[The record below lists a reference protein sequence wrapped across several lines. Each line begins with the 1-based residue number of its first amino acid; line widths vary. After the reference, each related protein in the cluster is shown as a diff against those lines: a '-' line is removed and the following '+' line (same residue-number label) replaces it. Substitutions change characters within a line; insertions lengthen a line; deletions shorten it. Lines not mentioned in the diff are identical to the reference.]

1 MKILSATFIKSCTN
15 VSQLPSDGLPQIAF
29 CGRSNCGKSSLL
41 NVLTSRRGLAKVS
54 RTPGR
59 TQLINL
65 FLINEKFYFVD
76 LPGFGFARVTRK
88 KKEELGEMITAYV
101 QQAPELIGM
110 VSLLDIRH
118 KPSVQDRIMDEFLI
132 EEEIPVLH
140 VATKSDKV
148 GSSKREKHLK
158 IIRETLKLE
167 KSNPIIKVSSLK
179 YTGIKELLRAIDE
192 NFVRPD
198 LEVS

>member
-1 MKILSATFIKSCTN
+1 MKILSATFIKSCSK
-15 VSQLPSDGLPQIAF
+15 VSQLPNDGLPQIAF

-41 NVLTSRRGLAKVS
+41 NVLTSRKGLAKVS

-88 KKEELGEMITAYV
+88 KKEELGEMITSYV
-101 QQAPELIGM
+101 QEAPDLVGM

-118 KPSVQDRIMDEFLI
+118 KPSVQDRIMEEFLV
-132 EEEIPVLH
+132 EEEVPTLH
-140 VATKSDKV
+140 VATKADKI
-148 GSSKREKHLK
+148 GSSKRDKHLK

-167 KSNPIIKVSSLK
+167 KSDPIMKVSSLK

>member
-1 MKILSATFIKSCTN
+1 MKILSATFIKSCSKVN
-15 VSQLPSDGLPQIAF
+15 QLPSDGLPQIAF

-41 NVLTSRRGLAKVS
+41 NVLTSRKGLAKVS

-88 KKEELGEMITAYV
+88 KQEELGEMITSYV
-101 QQAPELIGM
+101 QEAPELIGM

-118 KPSVQDRIMDEFLI
+118 KPSVQDRIMEEFLI
-132 EEEIPVLH
+132 EEEVPILH
-140 VATKSDKV
+140 VATKADKIKA
-148 GSSKREKHLK
+148 SKRDKHLK

-167 KSNPIIKVSSLK
+167 KSDPIMRVSSLK